1 MKINQVEEL
10 VGITK
15 KNIRFYEDQDLITP
29 DRNPDNGYREYNLKN
44 VDELMKIKLLRK
56 LSVPIEE
63 IRKLQKKEI
72 SFDDCME
79 LQINRLDQEQQNAEL
94 MKSMCQELI
103 VAVDDL
109 DELKPDEYLQK
120 MKRLEQGGTKFM
132 DIEKRDVMKKNK
144 TGSLIA
150 ALVMI
155 VIFAAFIA
163 LIIWAEF
170 VDPIPVPIFIVIVG
184 IIAAIIVGTLIAL
197 KQRFN
202 EIDKGEDYEA
212 RKY

>member
-15 KNIRFYEDQDLITP
+15 KNIRFYEAQGLITP

-72 SFDDCME
+72 SFGDCME
-79 LQINRLDQEQQNAEL
+79 VQINRLDQQQQNVEL
-94 MKSMCQELI
+94 MKSMCRELI
-103 VAVDDL
+103 VAVDAL

-120 MKRLEQGGTKFM
+120 MKRLEQEGTKFM

-155 VIFAAFIA
+155 VILAAFIA

-184 IIAAIIVGTLIAL
+184 IFATIIVGTLIAL
-197 KQRFN
+197 KQRFK